1 MLITKNKMMCAT
13 WVAFASVLMLGCQST
28 TNIPGGPYQGEA
40 AQSRPYSK
48 DEVAKVRTELAAK
61 YIGEN
66 KLDAAMQQLEQA
78 FAANSRYT
86 PAYDMMGVLLQTEGS
101 PANLAKADGY
111 FLRAI
116 ELDPNFMQVRNNYGS
131 YLSKVGR
138 YQDAIAQ
145 FELAGSALG
154 YLGRFKA
161 LENLGMTYERL
172 GDTPRAKQAFLRAI
186 DANQNSALARVEL
199 INVYLK
205 EGNSLQ
211 AKKLYDELVS
221 MAGGLILPAEVMLQ
235 GIKIAIAQNSTS
247 QQQRLSQ
254 ELLATHPLSEEAR
267 LLKLWLSN
275 PKNPL

>member
-1 MLITKNKMMCAT
+1 MTKNKAI
-13 WVAFASVLMLGCQST
+13 FALGIVVVLEALSGCQST
-28 TNIPGGPYQGEA
+28 INMPNGSYQGEA
-40 AQSRPYSK
+40 ASRTYSK
-48 DEVAKVRTELAAK
+48 NEVAKVRTELAAK
-61 YIGEN
+61 YIGER

-78 FAANSRYT
+78 FAANNHYA
-86 PAYDMMGVLLQTEGS
+86 PAYDMMGVLLHTEGS

-111 FLRAI
+111 FQRAI
-116 ELDPNFMQVRNNYGS
+116 ELDPHFMQAHNNYGS
-131 YLSKVGR
+131 YLSKIGKHNE
-138 YQDAIAQ
+138 AIAQ

-154 YLGRFKA
+154 YLGRSTA

-172 GDTPRAKQAFLRAI
+172 GDTDRAKQAFLRAI

-235 GIKIAIAQNSTS
+235 GIKISIAQNSKA
-247 QQQRLSQ
+247 QQQKLSQ
-254 ELLATHPLSEEAR
+254 ELLGTHPLSEEAR
-267 LLKLWLSN
+267 RLKLWLSN

>member
-1 MLITKNKMMCAT
+1 MSKNKAMAAL
-13 WVAFASVLMLGCQST
+13 VAMVVLDMVSGCQST
-28 TNIPGGPYQGEA
+28 TNVPSGPYQGEA
-40 AQSRPYSK
+40 AQTRPYSK
-48 DEVAKVRTELAAK
+48 SEVAKVRTELAAK
-61 YIGEN
+61 YIGEK

-78 FAANSRYT
+78 FAANSRYV
-86 PAYDMMGVLLQTEGS
+86 PAYDMMAVLLQTEGS

-111 FLRAI
+111 FRRAI

-138 YQDAIAQ
+138 YNEAIAQ

-154 YLGRFKA
+154 YLGRSTA
-161 LENLGMTYERL
+161 LENLGMTYEQL
-172 GDTPRAKQAFLRAI
+172 GDTARAKQALLRALE
-186 DANQNSALARVEL
+186 ANQNSALARVEL

-211 AKKLYDELVS
+211 AKRLYDELVS

-267 LLKLWLSN
+267 RLKLWLSN